1 MVIVGDR
8 GDSQTYVR
16 MKKQACKEVGIAS
29 FGADLPATATQQEVL
44 DTVASFN
51 ANPDV
56 HAILVQLPV
65 RGPPTHSLGQ
75 HAPLRM
81 ASTNATTWCR
91 PCRLLT

>member
-65 RGPPTHSLGQ
+65 RVPLTHSLGQ
-75 HAPLRM
+75 HAPIAHGQHQRHHM
-81 ASTNATTWCR
+81 VQ
-91 PCRLLT
+91 